1 MAFLPD
7 RKEYARASH
16 VCIVT
21 RVRHMRNPLL
31 RRFISEAMDGQAM
44 DGSKLAALEGEEGRN
59 RNMLCSL
66 GLADF
71 IRNDGNY
78 QGKRPTPSC

>member
-31 RRFISEAMDGQAM
+31 RRFISEAMDGQAAWFKTSSTRR
-44 DGSKLAALEGEEGRN
+44 GG
-59 RNMLCSL
+59 
-66 GLADF
+66 
-71 IRNDGNY
+71 
-78 QGKRPTPSC
+78 GKEPEYAVQPGFG